1 MGIAGRCSVKVVSL
15 LAVVDVDKCNG
26 CNICENVC
34 PVLAITRES
43 RKAVIDE
50 TRCSGCWACEQRC
63 PNYAIS
69 MVKRAEPFV
78 VKADVEAV
86 DYAEVAA
93 LCRKA
98 KLNPE
103 QLVCYCTATRAEEAA
118 AAILQGARSPEDI
131 SHMTGVRTG
140 CKVECI
146 QPVLRLLEAA
156 GIQPERP
163 KGWQWYGR
171 TPTVWDIPPDV
182 REKYSRRG
190 FYFQEDL
197 ELLDSIVDAP
207 LQGRSAE

>member
-1 MGIAGRCSVKVVSL
+1 MKVVSL
-15 LAVVDVDKCNG
+15 LAVVDADKCNG
-26 CNICENVC
+26 CNVCESVC
-34 PVLAITRES
+34 PVLAITREN
-43 RKAVIDE
+43 RKAIVDE
-50 TRCSGCWACEQRC
+50 ARCSGCWACEQRC

-69 MVKRAEPFV
+69 MVKREQPFTVGVDVGASDYTQV
-78 VKADVEAV
+78 V
-86 DYAEVAA
+86 A
-93 LCRKA
+93 LCKKA

-103 QLVCYCTATRAEEAA
+103 QLICYCTATRAEEVA
-118 AAILQGARSPEDI
+118 AAILQGARSPEDV

-146 QPVLRLLEAA
+146 QPVLRLLHAA
-156 GIQPERP
+156 DITPERP

-171 TPTVWDIPPDV
+171 TSTIWDIPEET